1 LLEAVRAHPNVEFF
15 EHHIA
20 VDVVT
25 SDKIGKSGGTNTCL
39 GAYVLD
45 EANGTVNTFCA
56 RATVL
61 ATGGSGK
68 VYLYTSN
75 PDVATAD
82 GVAMAFRAGAAVANM
97 EFFQFHPTCLFH
109 PAAKSFLVSETL
121 RGEGAILRT
130 LDGQAFMA
138 GYHPQAELAPR
149 DIVARAIDAE
159 LKRRGDEYVLLD
171 ITHRPADWIAERFP
185 TIHERCLG
193 YGIDITTEPIPVV
206 PAAHYMCGG
215 VVVDRDGETDVANLF
230 AIGEVSC
237 TGLHGANRLA
247 SNGLLECAVYSARAA
262 EVAVGR
268 DARTPLEVPPW
279 DPGGAVDSDEAIVV
293 AHNWDEVRRTLWNYV
308 GIVRSDKRLARARRR
323 MELLN
328 QEIVEYYWN
337 FRITRDLV
345 ELRNIA
351 LVGELIVRCA
361 LERRESRGLHYT
373 IDHPNTSDAWARDT
387 VLSARARPSGRG

>member
-1 LLEAVRAHPNVEFF
+1 
-15 EHHIA
+15 
-20 VDVVT
+20 
-25 SDKIGKSGGTNTCL
+25 
-39 GAYVLD
+39 
-45 EANGTVNTFCA
+45 
-56 RATVL
+56 
-61 ATGGSGK
+61 
-68 VYLYTSN
+68 
-75 PDVATAD
+75 
-82 GVAMAFRAGAAVANM
+82 
-97 EFFQFHPTCLFH
+97 
-109 PAAKSFLVSETL
+109 
-121 RGEGAILRT
+121 
-130 LDGQAFMA
+130 MA